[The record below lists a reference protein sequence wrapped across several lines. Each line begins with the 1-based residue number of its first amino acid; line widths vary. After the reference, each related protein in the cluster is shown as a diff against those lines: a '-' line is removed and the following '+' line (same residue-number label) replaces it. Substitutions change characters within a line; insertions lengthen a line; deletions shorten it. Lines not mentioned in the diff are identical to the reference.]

1 VNRLLG
7 VALVATLAMASM
19 LAPTVARPAKAT
31 EELTLSHET
40 LDRVLKMRRGLK
52 KSRAAKVTSSRAKVG
67 TGDGKYIIRKLPG
80 RAN

>member
-31 EELTLSHET
+31 EEFTHET

-52 KSRAAKVTSSRAKVG
+52 KPRAAKVTSGRAKVG